1 MTEPTTDSTEA
12 GQANAEPDFLK
23 VTGLHAGYG
32 QARVLQ
38 GLDFAVARG
47 EVCAILGPNGAG
59 KTTTLRA
66 LCGMVRGRGSV
77 TLNGTELLGR
87 SPEQTARLGVA
98 HVPEG
103 RGTFNDLTVEENLRI
118 GSHVRTGRWRRGS
131 AERAAVAADL
141 ERIYGYFP
149 KLRQRSRQAA
159 GSLSGGEQQML
170 AIGRALMLRP
180 ALLLLDEPSL
190 GLAPLVTREL
200 FEIVRAV
207 NEEERTTV
215 VVVEQN
221 AQLALDVA
229 HRAHVLEAG
238 RLVLSGPSRE
248 IREDGQVAE
257 VYLGVSVRS
266 GKDGGAP

>member
-1 MTEPTTDSTEA
+1 MSEPTTESAES
-12 GQANAEPDFLK
+12 AEPDFLK
-23 VTGLHAGYG
+23 VTDLHAGYG

-38 GLDFAVARG
+38 GLDFSVARG

-87 SPEQTARLGVA
+87 SPEQAARLGVA

-103 RGTFNDLTVEENLRI
+103 RGTFNDLSVEENLRI
-118 GSHVRTGRWRRGS
+118 GAHLRTRRR
-131 AERAAVAADL
+131 AERAAVAGDL

-180 ALLLLDEPSL
+180 SLLLLDEPSL

-221 AQLALDVA
+221 AQLALDIA

-238 RLVLSGPSRE
+238 RLVLSGPAQQ

-257 VYLGVSVRS
+257 VYLGVSVSARKA
-266 GKDGGAP
+266 G

>member
-1 MTEPTTDSTEA
+1 MSEQTKGAPVDETTA
-12 GQANAEPDFLK
+12 QAFLE
-23 VTGLHAGYG
+23 VSDLHAGYG
-32 QARVLQ
+32 QARVLN
-38 GLDFAVARG
+38 GIDFHVARG

-66 LCGMVRGRGSV
+66 LSGMVKGRGSV
-77 TLNGTELLGR
+77 TLDGAQLLGR
-87 SPEQTARLGVA
+87 PPEQAARLGVA
-98 HVPEG
+98 HVPQG
-103 RGTFNDLTVEENLRI
+103 RGTFNDLTVEENLRV
-118 GSHVRTGRWRRGS
+118 GAYLRNRRGRWGRS
-131 AERAAVAADL
+131 ERAAVAADL
-141 ERIYGYFP
+141 DRVYGYFP

-200 FEIVRAV
+200 FQIVRTV

-221 AQLALDVA
+221 AQLALDIA
-229 HRAHVLEAG
+229 HQAHVLESG
-238 RLVLSGPSRE
+238 RLVLSGPADQ
-248 IREDGQVAE
+248 IRQDGQVAE
-257 VYLGVSVRS
+257 VYLGVSVQARQ
-266 GKDGGAP
+266 GG

>member
-1 MTEPTTDSTEA
+1 MSEATTDRTDA
-12 GQANAEPDFLK
+12 VARAEPDFLK
-23 VTGLHAGYG
+23 VSGLHAGYG

-38 GLDFAVARG
+38 GLDLSVARG

-59 KTTTLRA
+59 KTTALRA
-66 LCGMVRGRGSV
+66 LCGMVRGRGSI
-77 TLNGTELLGR
+77 TLNGTDLLGR
-87 SPEQTARLGVA
+87 SPEQAARLGVA

-118 GSHVRTGRWRRGS
+118 GAHLRTGRRRRGR
-131 AERAAVAADL
+131 AERVAVAADL
-141 ERIYGYFP
+141 ERIHGYFP
-149 KLRQRSRQAA
+149 KLRRRLRQTA

-221 AQLALDVA
+221 AQLALDIA

-238 RLVLSGPSRE
+238 RLVLSGPAAR

-266 GKDGGAP
+266 RKAG

>member
-1 MTEPTTDSTEA
+1 MSGTATGRTEA
-12 GQANAEPDFLK
+12 PASEEPDFLE
-23 VTGLHAGYG
+23 VRGLHAGYG

-38 GLDFAVARG
+38 GLDFSVARG

-66 LCGMVRGRGSV
+66 LSGMVRGRGSV

-87 SPEQTARLGVA
+87 SPEQAARLGVA

-118 GSHVRTGRWRRGS
+118 GAHLRTGRRN
-131 AERAAVAADL
+131 RAAVTADL
-141 ERIYGYFP
+141 ERIYDYFP
-149 KLRQRSRQAA
+149 ALRRRSRQAA
-159 GSLSGGEQQML
+159 GSLSGGEQQMI

-200 FEIVRAV
+200 FGIVRAV

-221 AQLALDVA
+221 AQLALDIA

-238 RLVLSGPSRE
+238 RLVLSGPARE

-266 GKDGGAP
+266 RKAG

>member
-1 MTEPTTDSTEA
+1 MSEPTTGPTESTDFTES
-12 GQANAEPDFLK
+12 AEQPDFLR
-23 VTGLHAGYG
+23 VTDLHAAYG

-38 GLDFAVARG
+38 GLDFSVARG

-66 LCGMVRGRGSV
+66 LCGMVRGRGSI
-77 TLNGTELLGR
+77 TLNGTQLLGR
-87 SPEQTARLGVA
+87 SPEQAARLGVA

-103 RGTFNDLTVEENLRI
+103 RGTFNDLSVEENLRI
-118 GSHVRTGRWRRGS
+118 GAHLRMRRR

-180 ALLLLDEPSL
+180 SLLLLDEPSL

-221 AQLALDVA
+221 AQLALDIA

-238 RLVLSGPSRE
+238 RLVLSGPAQQ

-257 VYLGVSVRS
+257 VYLGVSV
-266 GKDGGAP
+266 GARKAG

>member
-1 MTEPTTDSTEA
+1 MSEPVTDRT
-12 GQANAEPDFLK
+12 GQNFLE
-23 VTGLHAGYG
+23 VRGLHAGYG

-38 GLDFAVARG
+38 GLDFTVARG
-47 EVCAILGPNGAG
+47 EVCAVLGPNGAG

-66 LCGMVRGRGSV
+66 LSGMVRGRGSA
-77 TLNGTELLGR
+77 TLDGSQLLGR
-87 SPEQTARLGVA
+87 SPEQAARLGVA

-118 GSHVRTGRWRRGS
+118 GAHLRTGPGWRRRAG
-131 AERAAVAADL
+131 RAAVAADL

-149 KLRQRSRQAA
+149 RLRQRSRQAA

-170 AIGRALMLRP
+170 AIGRALMPRP

-221 AQLALDVA
+221 AQLALDIA
-229 HRAHVLEAG
+229 HQAHVLEAG
-238 RLVLSGPSRE
+238 RLVLSGPAAR

-266 GKDGGAP
+266 RKAG

>member
-1 MTEPTTDSTEA
+1 MSEPTEIEA
-12 GQANAEPDFLK
+12 TAQADFLT
-23 VTGLHAGYG
+23 VSGLHAGYG
-32 QARVLQ
+32 QAHVLQ
-38 GLDFAVARG
+38 GLDFSVARG
-47 EVCAILGPNGAG
+47 EVCAVLGPNGAG

-77 TLNGTELLGR
+77 TLNGTPLLGR
-87 SPEQTARLGVA
+87 SPEHAARLGVA

-118 GSHVRTGRWRRGS
+118 GAHLRSGLWRRS
-131 AERAAVAADL
+131 RVARAAVAADL
-141 ERIYGYFP
+141 ERIYGHFP
-149 KLRQRSRQAA
+149 RLRRRSGQAA

-180 ALLLLDEPSL
+180 TLLLLDEPSL

-221 AQLALDVA
+221 AQLALDIA

-238 RLVLSGPSRE
+238 RLVLSGPARQ

-257 VYLGVSVRS
+257 VYLGVSALARKA
-266 GKDGGAP
+266 G

>member
-1 MTEPTTDSTEA
+1 MSEPTTTETT
-12 GQANAEPDFLK
+12 QPDVPTAEPDFLK
-23 VTGLHAGYG
+23 VSGLHAGYG

-38 GLDFAVARG
+38 GLDFSVARG

-66 LCGMVRGRGSV
+66 LSGMVRGRGSV

-87 SPEQTARLGVA
+87 SPEQAARLGVA

-103 RGTFNDLTVEENLRI
+103 RGTFNELTVEENLRV
-118 GSHVRTGRWRRGS
+118 GAHLRTGSGWRSR

-141 ERIYGYFP
+141 DRIYGHFP

-180 ALLLLDEPSL
+180 SLLLLDEPSL

-221 AQLALDVA
+221 AQLALDIA

-238 RLVLSGPSRE
+238 RLVLSGPARQ

-257 VYLGVSVRS
+257 VYLGVSLGSRKA
-266 GKDGGAP
+266 G

>member
-1 MTEPTTDSTEA
+1 MSEPTTDRAEA
-12 GQANAEPDFLK
+12 AATAEPDFLK
-23 VTGLHAGYG
+23 VAGLHAGYG

-38 GLDFAVARG
+38 GLDFSVARG

-87 SPEQTARLGVA
+87 PPEQAARLGVA

-103 RGTFNDLTVEENLRI
+103 RGTFNDLTVEENLRV
-118 GSHVRTGRWRRGS
+118 GAHLRTGLWRGR

-149 KLRQRSRQAA
+149 KLRQRSHQAA

-180 ALLLLDEPSL
+180 SLLLLDEPSL

-221 AQLALDVA
+221 AQLALDIA

-238 RLVLSGPSRE
+238 RLVLSGPAAQ

-257 VYLGVSVRS
+257 VYLGVSVLSRKA
-266 GKDGGAP
+266 G

>member
-1 MTEPTTDSTEA
+1 MSGPTTDRTEA
-12 GQANAEPDFLK
+12 AASAEPQFLK
-23 VTGLHAGYG
+23 VSGLHAGYG

-38 GLDFAVARG
+38 GLDFSVARG

-77 TLNGTELLGR
+77 TLNGTQLLGR
-87 SPEQTARLGVA
+87 PPEQAARAGVA

-103 RGTFNDLTVEENLRI
+103 RGTFNELTVEENLRI
-118 GSHVRTGRWRRGS
+118 GAHVRTGLLRRGR

-180 ALLLLDEPSL
+180 SLLLLDEPSL

-200 FEIVRAV
+200 FGIVRAV

-215 VVVEQN
+215 IVVEQN
-221 AQLALDVA
+221 AQLALDIA

-238 RLVLSGPSRE
+238 RLVLSGPARDL
-248 IREDGQVAE
+248 REDGQVAE
-257 VYLGVSVRS
+257 VYLGVPAGSRRA
-266 GKDGGAP
+266 G

>member
-1 MTEPTTDSTEA
+1 MTEPAIDSTEA
-12 GQANAEPDFLK
+12 GQPNAEPDFLK
-23 VTGLHAGYG
+23 VAGLHAGYG

-38 GLDFAVARG
+38 GLDFCVARG

-66 LCGMVRGRGSV
+66 LCGVVRGRGSI

-118 GSHVRTGRWRRGS
+118 GAHLRTGLLLRAR

-149 KLRQRSRQAA
+149 RLRQRSRQAA

-180 ALLLLDEPSL
+180 SLLLLDEPSL

-200 FEIVRAV
+200 FGIVRAV

-221 AQLALDVA
+221 AQLALDIA

-238 RLVLSGPSRE
+238 RLVLSGPARQ

-257 VYLGVSVRS
+257 VYLGIAVGS
-266 GKDGGAP
+266 GEGG

>member
-1 MTEPTTDSTEA
+1 MSEPTTGPTESTDSTESA
-12 GQANAEPDFLK
+12 KQPDFLR
-23 VTGLHAGYG
+23 VTDLHAGYG

-38 GLDFAVARG
+38 GLDFSVARG
-47 EVCAILGPNGAG
+47 DVCAILGPNGAG

-66 LCGMVRGRGSV
+66 LCGMVRGRGSI
-77 TLNGTELLGR
+77 TLNGTQLLGR
-87 SPEQTARLGVA
+87 SPEQAARLGVA

-103 RGTFNDLTVEENLRI
+103 RGTFNDLSVEENLRI
-118 GSHVRTGRWRRGS
+118 GAHLRMRRR

-180 ALLLLDEPSL
+180 SLLLLDEPSL

-207 NEEERTTV
+207 NEEDRTTV

-221 AQLALDVA
+221 AQLALDIA

-238 RLVLSGPSRE
+238 RLVLSGPAQQ

-257 VYLGVSVRS
+257 VYLGVSV
-266 GKDGGAP
+266 GARKAG

>member
-1 MTEPTTDSTEA
+1 MSEPTPVGAEA
-12 GQANAEPDFLK
+12 QAGAGPDFLN
-23 VTGLHAGYG
+23 VSGLHAGYG
-32 QARVLQ
+32 QAHVLQ

-47 EVCAILGPNGAG
+47 EVCALLGPNGAG

-66 LCGMVRGRGSV
+66 LSGMVRGRGSV

-87 SPEQTARLGVA
+87 SPEQAARLGVA

-118 GSHVRTGRWRRGS
+118 GAHLRTGHRWRGS
-131 AERAAVAADL
+131 AGRVAVAADL
-141 ERIYGYFP
+141 ERVYGYFP

-170 AIGRALMLRP
+170 AVGRALMLRP
-180 ALLLLDEPSL
+180 SLLLLDEPSL
-190 GLAPLVTREL
+190 GLAPLITREL

-221 AQLALDVA
+221 AQLALDIA

-238 RLVLSGPSRE
+238 RLVLSGPAQR

-257 VYLGVSVRS
+257 VYLGVSVLS
-266 GKDGGAP
+266 PKAG

>member
-1 MTEPTTDSTEA
+1 MTESTTDSSEA
-12 GQANAEPDFLK
+12 GQTNTGPDFLK
-23 VTGLHAGYG
+23 VAGLHAGYG

-38 GLDFAVARG
+38 GLDFSVARG
-47 EVCAILGPNGAG
+47 EVCAVLGPNGAG

-118 GSHVRTGRWRRGS
+118 GAHLRTGRWKRGR
-131 AERAAVAADL
+131 AERTGVAADM

-149 KLRQRSRQAA
+149 KLRQRSHQAA

-180 ALLLLDEPSL
+180 SLLLLDEPSL

-266 GKDGGAP
+266 GKDG

>member
-1 MTEPTTDSTEA
+1 MSEQTKDAPVDETAAPV
-12 GQANAEPDFLK
+12 FLE
-23 VTGLHAGYG
+23 VSDLRAGYG
-32 QARVLQ
+32 QARVLH
-38 GLDFAVARG
+38 GIDFRVARG

-66 LCGMVRGRGSV
+66 LSGMVKGRGSV
-77 TLNGTELLGR
+77 TMDGAQLVGR
-87 SPEQTARLGVA
+87 SPEQAARLGVA

-103 RGTFNDLTVEENLRI
+103 RGTFNDLSVEENLRV
-118 GSHVRTGRWRRGS
+118 GAYLRSRRGLRGRSDRTG
-131 AERAAVAADL
+131 VAADL
-141 ERIYGYFP
+141 DRVYGYFP

-200 FEIVRAV
+200 FQIVRTV

-221 AQLALDVA
+221 AQLALDIA
-229 HRAHVLEAG
+229 HQAHVLESG
-238 RLVLSGPSRE
+238 RLVLSGPADQ
-248 IREDGQVAE
+248 IRQDGQVAE
-257 VYLGVSVRS
+257 VYLGVSVQARQ
-266 GKDGGAP
+266 GG

>member
-1 MTEPTTDSTEA
+1 MSEPTTDRTEA
-12 GQANAEPDFLK
+12 EASAQPDFLK
-23 VTGLHAGYG
+23 VSGLHAGYG

-38 GLDFAVARG
+38 GLDFSVARG

-66 LCGMVRGRGSV
+66 LSGMVRGGRGSV
-77 TLNGTELLGR
+77 ALNGTELLGR
-87 SPEQTARLGVA
+87 SPEQAARLGVA

-118 GSHVRTGRWRRGS
+118 GAHLRTGPRWRDRP
-131 AERAAVAADL
+131 ERAAVAADL
-141 ERIYGYFP
+141 ERIYDYFP

-180 ALLLLDEPSL
+180 SLLLLDEPSL

-221 AQLALDVA
+221 AQLALDIA

-238 RLVLSGPSRE
+238 RLVLSGPAAQ

-266 GKDGGAP
+266 RKTG

>member
-1 MTEPTTDSTEA
+1 MSEPITDRTESAESGESGFLQVTD
-12 GQANAEPDFLK
+12 
-23 VTGLHAGYG
+23 LHAGYG

-38 GLDFAVARG
+38 GLDFSVARG

-66 LCGMVRGRGSV
+66 LCGMVRGRGSI
-77 TLNGTELLGR
+77 TLNGTQLLGR
-87 SPEQTARLGVA
+87 SPEQAARLGVA

-103 RGTFNDLTVEENLRI
+103 RGTFNDLSVEENLRI
-118 GSHVRTGRWRRGS
+118 GAHLRLRRR

-141 ERIYGYFP
+141 GRIYSYFP

-180 ALLLLDEPSL
+180 SLLLLDEPSL

-221 AQLALDVA
+221 AQLALDIA

-238 RLVLSGPSRE
+238 RLVLSGPAQQ

-257 VYLGVSVRS
+257 VYLGVSV
-266 GKDGGAP
+266 GARKAG

>member
-1 MTEPTTDSTEA
+1 MSAPTTDRTQAEA
-12 GQANAEPDFLK
+12 SAEPDFLK
-23 VTGLHAGYG
+23 VSGLHAGYG

-38 GLDFAVARG
+38 GLDFSVARG

-77 TLNGTELLGR
+77 TLNGTGLLGR
-87 SPEQTARLGVA
+87 SPEQAARLGVA

-118 GSHVRTGRWRRGS
+118 GAHTRRRGS
-131 AERAAVAADL
+131 AGRAAVAADL
-141 ERIYGYFP
+141 ERIYEYFP
-149 KLRQRSRQAA
+149 KLRERSRQAA

-180 ALLLLDEPSL
+180 SLLLLDEPSL

-221 AQLALDVA
+221 AQLALDIA

-238 RLVLSGPSRE
+238 RLVLSGPAAQ

-266 GKDGGAP
+266 GKAG